1 MNLADL
7 HATIL
12 SLLGEDPGECEEAK
26 CVTGGF
32 NMTEALMS
40 GVPMNRTVAIY
51 RGRSLMAI
59 RTGRYKAHRMSH
71 SAFVPGQFLDTLTS
85 YSLRNISKFPIL
97 YDVVADPGERFFV
110 GGGFASSS
118 ARYVDV
124 MPHIMEEIVY
134 ILDNV
139 PMSGGLLN
147 ECNVAYREWAPP
159 GCAQFELCLQ
169 GPPGKLEMCVIPEY
183 SWG

>member
-1 MNLADL
+1 MIMRPNYRF
-7 HATIL
+7 TI
-12 SLLGEDPGECEEAK
+12 
-26 CVTGGF
+26 VF
-32 NMTEALMS
+32 NE
-40 GVPMNRTVAIY
+40 TVLI
-51 RGRSLMAI
+51 L
-59 RTGRYKAHRMSH
+59 
-71 SAFVPGQFLDTLTS
+71 
-85 YSLRNISKFPIL
+85 PI
-97 YDVVADPGERFFV
+97 P
-110 GGGFASSS
+110 
-118 ARYVDV
+118 RYVEV